1 MKMNNQIFED
11 KKILL
16 LSLLSDCEII
26 STDSYKKNTLCQM
39 KIDMFKNMIDES
51 TEKNIDNIAY
61 QVIKFVDDFITI
73 TN

>member
-1 MKMNNQIFED
+1 MKMKDQIFED

-26 STDSYKKNTLCQM
+26 STDNYKKNTLCQM
-39 KIDMFKNMIDES
+39 KIDMFNNMINES